1 MLGKHF
7 IASLVLLLFAGAMTA
22 CLGETKKTK
31 PKGQH
36 RRYADGPLQISDF
49 QAKPPHH
56 TRSAA
61 YTAVRVLLSYRY
73 RTHTQ
78 NGEIKLRLESINVF
92 SVFVRDQSWWAPLA
106 DKRLLDHE
114 QGHFDIAEACARRAQ
129 LHFNAMFERDAPL
142 TASGQT
148 TSDAA
153 RQLSRRIEQRLRRFN
168 DAATLAHQEYDRI
181 THHGNYLR
189 TQAEQRRAQ
198 KATLKR
204 LAKQLATL
212 NKSPSLSAN
221 EETRE

>member
-1 MLGKHF
+1 MIGKQL
-7 IASLVLLLFAGAMTA
+7 IGSLVLLLFASGMTD
-22 CLGETKKTK
+22 CLGETKKLK

-36 RRYADGPLQISDF
+36 RRYANGPLQISDF
-49 QAKPPHH
+49 QGKPPDHN
-56 TRSAA
+56 RSAA
-61 YTAVRVLLSYRY
+61 YTAVRVLFSYRY
-73 RTHTQ
+73 RTHAQ
-78 NGEIKLRLESINVF
+78 NGEIKVQLESINVF

-142 TASGQT
+142 TATGQT
-148 TSDAA
+148 TSAAA
-153 RQLSRRIEQRLRRFN
+153 RQLARKIEDLLRRFN

-181 THHGNYLR
+181 THHGNHLR

-198 KATLKR
+198 KAALKR
-204 LAKQLATL
+204 LAKQLANR

>member
-1 MLGKHF
+1 MIGKQLTG
-7 IASLVLLLFAGAMTA
+7 SLVLLLFAGVMTA
-22 CLGETKKTK
+22 CLGETRKLK

-36 RRYADGPLQISDF
+36 RRYAEGPLQISDF
-49 QAKPPHH
+49 QAKHPDH

-61 YTAVRVLLSYRY
+61 YTAVRVRLRYRY
-73 RTHTQ
+73 GTQTQ
-78 NGEIKLRLESINVF
+78 NGQISVRLESINVF

-153 RQLSRRIEQRLRRFN
+153 RQLARKIERLLRHFN

-181 THHGNYLR
+181 THHGNLLR
-189 TQAEQRRAQ
+189 TQAEQRRVQ
-198 KATLKR
+198 KATLNR
-204 LAKQLATL
+204 LAKQLARPH
-212 NKSPSLSAN
+212 NSPAESTN